1 MKNIEI
7 LVSDK
12 LIPYESA
19 LKFME
24 ERINHVKEKK
34 SKELIWFLEHPSIY
48 TSGRGN
54 YVDVKYINNI
64 PVYNTGR
71 GGKITWHGPGQKI
84 FYFVIDLSKRDKDIR
99 KFVNI
104 IENIILDSLKE
115 YKINAFA
122 DRKNVGIWVKKK
134 NKIIKL
140 AAIGIK
146 VKKWVAYHGFSINMD
161 NNLQNYKKI
170 IPCGIRNRGVTN
182 LLEIKKQ
189 NFKNFEK
196 IIIKNFLR
204 YLKS

>member
-1 MKNIEI
+1 MKIKIKISRKPVEYLKAIKYLEKRVQSIQKQKEEELLWICNHPSTYTAGVSSNKYEILDKNINVI
-7 LVSDK
+7 K
-12 LIPYESA
+12 T
-19 LKFME
+19 
-24 ERINHVKEKK
+24 N
-34 SKELIWFLEHPSIY
+34 
-48 TSGRGN
+48 
-54 YVDVKYINNI
+54 
-64 PVYNTGR
+64 R

-134 NKIIKL
+134 NKILKL

-146 VKKWVAYHGFSINMD
+146 VKKWVAYHGFSINID
-161 NNLQNYKKI
+161 NDLQSYRKI

-189 NFKNFEK
+189 NFKNFDN
-196 IIIKNFLR
+196 IIIKNFLK

>member
-1 MKNIEI
+1 MKIRIKISRKPVEYLKAIKYLEKRVKSIQRQKGKELLWICNHPNTYTAGVSSKKNEILDKNINVI
-7 LVSDK
+7 K
-12 LIPYESA
+12 T
-19 LKFME
+19 
-24 ERINHVKEKK
+24 N
-34 SKELIWFLEHPSIY
+34 
-48 TSGRGN
+48 
-54 YVDVKYINNI
+54 
-64 PVYNTGR
+64 R

-84 FYFVIDLSKRDKDIR
+84 IYFVIDLSKRDKDIR
-99 KFVNI
+99 RFVKI
-104 IENIILDSLKE
+104 IENIILDTLKE

-134 NKIIKL
+134 NKILKL

-146 VKKWVAYHGFSINMD
+146 IKKWVAYHGFSINID
-161 NNLQNYKKI
+161 NDLQNYKKI

-189 NFKNFEK
+189 NFKNFDN